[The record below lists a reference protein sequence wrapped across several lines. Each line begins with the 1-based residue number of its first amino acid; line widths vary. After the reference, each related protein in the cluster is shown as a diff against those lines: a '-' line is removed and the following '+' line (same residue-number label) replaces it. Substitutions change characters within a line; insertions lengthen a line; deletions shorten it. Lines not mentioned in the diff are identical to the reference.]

1 MVDKFSN
8 NNDGLDDVDVSLAC
22 NKLGLEN
29 DPEFIQIRKDLV
41 LRMNNFLEA
50 RKVHLDS
57 MKEKISELKK

>member
-29 DPEFIQIRKDLV
+29 DPEFIQIRKDAV

-57 MKEKISELKK
+57 MREKISELKK